1 MFTSVLPSLATRG
14 CSLFDDNF
22 SKFRKSNIRISNKPT
37 EVLSD
42 KKWQMPKKHRTLS
55 KRLHKQSAVK
65 VLRANFQTDF
75 YFLKGRLTHRKMRY
89 VQTAIMC
96 NKLLMSGGKI
106 RKEQQQNSLKLQTEK
121 LNTVGVTKKIGASQI
136 YFIEPL
142 H

>member
-1 MFTSVLPSLATRG
+1 
-14 CSLFDDNF
+14 
-22 SKFRKSNIRISNKPT
+22 
-37 EVLSD
+37 
-42 KKWQMPKKHRTLS
+42 
-55 KRLHKQSAVK
+55 
-65 VLRANFQTDF
+65 
-75 YFLKGRLTHRKMRY
+75 MRY

-121 LNTVGVTKKIGASQI
+121 LNTVGMTKKIGASQI